1 MKFKF
6 LSVVMMSAL
15 CFVGSAKA
23 QETSDPQKETVIVD
37 EFTRTTA
44 VPAYLTEGIRA
55 NVIEGFVSKGRFHVV
70 DALTNDALKAL
81 SAKRVAEDNVDASNV
96 MNSESEAVYKSLG
109 AKYLIKGKVTDRT
122 VTREKDVLS
131 DSYSWYSKIS
141 LSLTVYNILDGSTV
155 ASKNIQLTGV
165 NSDSSEKADM
175 NAVEDAKKEM
185 RSFVDANF
193 KFKTFIEM
201 IESVDKK
208 KGAKELYIVGGN
220 EMGIK
225 KGQVFKVY
233 YVKQIGSRTANQEI
247 GALKADEVMD
257 GLTKC
262 NVTKGGVEIND
273 IFNSEGR
280 DKLVIESAG
289 NTREKVGGFF
299 GF

>member
-1 MKFKF
+1 MKIKV
-6 LSVVMMSAL
+6 LSLVAMSAL
-15 CFVGSAKA
+15 MFAGKSVA

-37 EFTRTTA
+37 EFSKTPSISTDI
-44 VPAYLTEGIRA
+44 TEGIRA
-55 NVIEGFVSKGRFHVV
+55 NVIEGFVAKGRFHVV

-96 MNSESEAVYKSLG
+96 MSGESEAVYKSLG
-109 AKYLIKGKVTDRT
+109 AKYLVKGKVTDRS
-122 VTREKDVLS
+122 VSREKDLLG
-131 DSYSWYSKIS
+131 DSYSWHSKIS
-141 LSLTVYNILDGSTV
+141 FTLTVYNIIDGSTV

-165 NSDSSEKADM
+165 DSNSSDKADM
-175 NAVEDAKKEM
+175 SAVENAKNEM
-185 RSFVDANF
+185 RSFVDTYF

-201 IESVDKK
+201 IESADKK

-233 YVKQIGSRTANQEI
+233 YVKQIGSRTVNQEI

-262 NVTKGGVEIND
+262 NVTKGGTEIND
-273 IFNSEGR
+273 IFNNEGR
-280 DKLVIESAG
+280 DKLVVESSG
-289 NTREKVGGFF
+289 NTREKVSGFF

>member
-122 VTREKDVLS
+122 VTRE
-131 DSYSWYSKIS
+131 
-141 LSLTVYNILDGSTV
+141 
-155 ASKNIQLTGV
+155 
-165 NSDSSEKADM
+165 
-175 NAVEDAKKEM
+175 M

-208 KGAKELYIVGGN
+208 KGARELYIVGGN

-233 YVKQIGSRTANQEI
+233 YVKQIGSRTTNQEI
-247 GALKADEVMD
+247 GTLKADEVMD

>member
-1 MKFKF
+1 MNFKTIS
-6 LSVVMMSAL
+6 SVVVAAVLFAGNVS
-15 CFVGSAKA
+15 A
-23 QETSDPQKETVIVD
+23 QESADPQKETVIVD
-37 EFTRTTA
+37 EFERTVA
-44 VPAYLTEGIRA
+44 VPSYIAEGIRA
-55 NVIEGFVSKGRFHVV
+55 NVIEGFVAKGRFHVV

-81 SAKRVAEDNVDASNV
+81 SAKRVAEDDVDASNV
-96 MNSESEAVYKSLG
+96 LNSDSEVVYKSLG
-109 AKYLIKGKVTDRT
+109 AKYIVKGKCNDRT
-122 VTREKDVLS
+122 VTREKDVLG

-141 LSLTVYNILDGSTV
+141 FSLTVYNILDGSTV

-175 NAVEDAKKEM
+175 SAVENAKKEM
-185 RSFVDANF
+185 RSFVDAYF
-193 KFKTFIEM
+193 KFTTTIEM

-220 EMGIK
+220 EMGVR

-233 YVKQIGSRTANQEI
+233 YVKQIGSRTVNQEI

-262 NVTKGGVEIND
+262 NVTKGGNEIND
-273 IFNSEGR
+273 IFNNEGK

-289 NTREKVGGFF
+289 NTREKVSGFF